1 MSTEEILNKSP
12 TKEQAKE
19 PEDQEN
25 LKKSPNS
32 NSTSSNSQENQE
44 IMNHPYVQ
52 DLLLKID
59 VLRRGILKERKTNQ
73 ELTDKLKKFELEL
86 TSKIIKLEE
95 ELVCKTSQVKTLI
108 QEKVDLE
115 QKLKQQ
121 KVAAKKKRGTGF
133 LDILNIGLEYND
145 KIQNQ
150 LSNPNKAKE
159 EQQKEQKNAEEISAM
174 ANQEIRKLHEK
185 ISELKFQ
192 NETYFKKMN
201 QSLED
206 AENKRMEHKNEVKNY
221 TDKINSLEGEIQKLQ
236 KEKGELNNRINT
248 VLSMSSQNMKETEHF
263 KILLND
269 YKKDR
274 EQANKNLNS
283 YIEKYNKL
291 LEENARYKEALLK
304 HEEDSGKMAQKLAE
318 LKNLMIKLNLKNQMF
333 HVIKVGILSNTEM
346 DILFGKSEDGNYI
359 MRLDDKNEQEIINI
373 LDVESVE
380 KEKGSNNKI
389 EIIYMKNGKKI
400 NIVVMVDKLI
410 IDQMIKAYKVF
421 FSESMKKLN
430 QIKY

>member
-12 TKEQAKE
+12 TQE
-19 PEDQEN
+19 PKDPEN

-32 NSTSSNSQENQE
+32 NSTSSNSQDNQE

-59 VLRRGILKERKTNQ
+59 VLKRGILKERKTNQ
-73 ELTDKLKKFELEL
+73 ELNEKLKKFEQEL

-95 ELVCKTSQVKTLI
+95 ELVCKSSQVKTLI
-108 QEKVDLE
+108 QEKMDLEKKLKE
-115 QKLKQQ
+115 QKLK
-121 KVAAKKKRGTGF
+121 KKKSTGF

-145 KIQNQ
+145 KIMNQ
-150 LSNPNKAKE
+150 LSNPNKTKE
-159 EQQKEQKNAEEISAM
+159 EQQKEQQNVEEISSM
-174 ANQEIRKLHEK
+174 ANAEIRKLHEK
-185 ISELKFQ
+185 ISELQFQ

-201 QSLED
+201 KALED
-206 AENKRMEHKNEVKNY
+206 AENKRMEHKNEIKNY
-221 TDKINSLEGEIQKLQ
+221 TDKINELEDEIKKMQ

-263 KILLND
+263 KTLLND

-274 EQANKNLNS
+274 EQVNKNLNS

-291 LEENARYKEALLK
+291 LEENARYKEAILK

-333 HVIKVGILSNTEM
+333 HVKKLGLLSSTEM
-346 DILFGKSEDGNYI
+346 DILFGKAEDGNYI
-359 MRLDDKNEQEIINI
+359 MRLDDKNEKEIINI

-380 KEKGSNNKI
+380 KEKGSNDKI
-389 EIIYMKNGKKI
+389 QIVYMRKGKKHS
-400 NIVVMVDKLI
+400 IVVLVDKLI
-410 IDQMIKAYKVF
+410 IDQLVKAYKIF

-430 QIKY
+430 HINY

>member
-12 TKEQAKE
+12 TQE
-19 PEDQEN
+19 PKDPEN

-32 NSTSSNSQENQE
+32 NSTSSNSQDNQD

-59 VLRRGILKERKTNQ
+59 VLKRGILKERKTNQ
-73 ELTDKLKKFELEL
+73 ELNEKLKKFEQEL

-95 ELVCKTSQVKTLI
+95 ELVCKSSQVKTLI
-108 QEKVDLE
+108 QEKMDLE
-115 QKLKQQ
+115 KKLKEQ
-121 KVAAKKKRGTGF
+121 KVKKKKSTGF

-145 KIQNQ
+145 KIMNQ
-150 LSNPNKAKE
+150 LSNPNKTKE
-159 EQQKEQKNAEEISAM
+159 EQQKEQQNVEEISSM
-174 ANQEIRKLHEK
+174 ANAEIRKLHEK
-185 ISELKFQ
+185 ISELQFQ

-201 QSLED
+201 KALED
-206 AENKRMEHKNEVKNY
+206 AENKRMEHKNEIKNY
-221 TDKINSLEGEIQKLQ
+221 TDKINELEDEIKKMQ

-274 EQANKNLNS
+274 EQANISLNS

-291 LEENARYKEALLK
+291 MEENSRYKEAILK

-333 HVIKVGILSNTEM
+333 HVKKIGLLSYTEI

-359 MRLDDKNEQEIINI
+359 MRIDDKTEQEIINI

-380 KEKGSNNKI
+380 KQKDSDDKI
-389 EIIYMKNGKKI
+389 EIVYMKGGKKYS
-400 NIVVMVDKLI
+400 IVVLVDELI
-410 IDQMIKAYKVF
+410 IDQMVKAYKIF

-430 QIKY
+430 EINY

>member
-12 TKEQAKE
+12 TQE
-19 PEDQEN
+19 PKDPEN

-32 NSTSSNSQENQE
+32 NSTSSNSQDNQE

-59 VLRRGILKERKTNQ
+59 VLKRGILKERKTNQ
-73 ELTDKLKKFELEL
+73 ELNEKLKKFEQEL

-95 ELVCKTSQVKTLI
+95 ELVCKSSQVKTLI
-108 QEKVDLE
+108 QEKMDLE
-115 QKLKQQ
+115 KKLKEQ
-121 KVAAKKKRGTGF
+121 KVKKKKSTGF

-145 KIQNQ
+145 KIMNQ
-150 LSNPNKAKE
+150 LSNPNKTKE
-159 EQQKEQKNAEEISAM
+159 EQQKEQQNVEEISSM
-174 ANQEIRKLHEK
+174 ANAEIRKLHEK
-185 ISELKFQ
+185 ISELQFQ

-201 QSLED
+201 KALED
-206 AENKRMEHKNEVKNY
+206 AENKRMEHKNEIKNY
-221 TDKINSLEGEIQKLQ
+221 TDKINELEDEIKKLQ

-274 EQANKNLNS
+274 EQANISLNS

-291 LEENARYKEALLK
+291 LDENTQYKEALLR

-333 HVIKVGILSNTEM
+333 HVKKIGLLSYTEI

-359 MRLDDKNEQEIINI
+359 MRIDDKTEQEIINI

-380 KEKGSNNKI
+380 KQKDSDDKI
-389 EIIYMKNGKKI
+389 EIVYMKGGKKYS
-400 NIVVMVDKLI
+400 IVVLVDELI
-410 IDQMIKAYKVF
+410 IDQMVKAYKIF

-430 QIKY
+430 EINY

>member
-12 TKEQAKE
+12 TQE
-19 PEDQEN
+19 PKDPEN

-32 NSTSSNSQENQE
+32 NSTSSNSQDNQE

-59 VLRRGILKERKTNQ
+59 VLKRGILKERKTNQ
-73 ELTDKLKKFELEL
+73 ELNEKLKKFEQEL

-95 ELVCKTSQVKTLI
+95 ELVCKSSQVKTLI
-108 QEKVDLE
+108 QEKMDLE
-115 QKLKQQ
+115 KKLKEQ
-121 KVAAKKKRGTGF
+121 KVKKKKSTGF

-145 KIQNQ
+145 KIMNQ
-150 LSNPNKAKE
+150 LNNPNKTKE
-159 EQQKEQKNAEEISAM
+159 EQQKEQQNVEEISSM
-174 ANQEIRKLHEK
+174 ANAEIRKLHEK

-221 TDKINSLEGEIQKLQ
+221 TDKINKLENEIQKLQ

-263 KILLND
+263 KVLLND

-333 HVIKVGILSNTEM
+333 HVTKLGILSNTVM

-380 KEKGSNNKI
+380 KEKGSNDKI

-400 NIVVMVDKLI
+400 NIVVMIDELI
-410 IDQMIKAYKVF
+410 IDQMVKAYKVF
-421 FSESMKKLN
+421 LSESMKKLN
-430 QIKY
+430 QINY

>member
-1 MSTEEILNKSP
+1 
-12 TKEQAKE
+12 
-19 PEDQEN
+19 
-25 LKKSPNS
+25 
-32 NSTSSNSQENQE
+32 
-44 IMNHPYVQ
+44 
-52 DLLLKID
+52 
-59 VLRRGILKERKTNQ
+59 
-73 ELTDKLKKFELEL
+73 
-86 TSKIIKLEE
+86 
-95 ELVCKTSQVKTLI
+95 
-108 QEKVDLE
+108 
-115 QKLKQQ
+115 
-121 KVAAKKKRGTGF
+121 
-133 LDILNIGLEYND
+133 
-145 KIQNQ
+145 
-150 LSNPNKAKE
+150 
-159 EQQKEQKNAEEISAM
+159 M

-221 TDKINSLEGEIQKLQ
+221 TDKINTLENEIQKLQ

-263 KILLND
+263 KVLLND

-333 HVIKVGILSNTEM
+333 HVTKLGILSNTEM

-380 KEKGSNNKI
+380 KEKGSNDKI

-400 NIVVMVDKLI
+400 NIVVMIDELI
-410 IDQMIKAYKVF
+410 IDQMVKAYKVF

-430 QIKY
+430 QINY

>member
-12 TKEQAKE
+12 IKEKTKE

-73 ELTDKLKKFELEL
+73 ELQDKLKKFEMEL
-86 TSKIIKLEE
+86 SSKIIKLEE
-95 ELVCKTSQVKTLI
+95 ELVSKTSQVKTLI
-108 QEKVDLE
+108 QEKMDLE

-121 KVAAKKKRGTGF
+121 KASKKKRGTGF

-150 LSNPNKAKE
+150 LSNPNITKE
-159 EQQKEQKNAEEISAM
+159 EQQKQQKNAEEISAM

-221 TDKINSLEGEIQKLQ
+221 TDKINKLENEIQKLQ

-263 KILLND
+263 KVLLND

-333 HVIKVGILSNTEM
+333 HVTKLGILSNTEM

-380 KEKGSNNKI
+380 KEKGSNDKI

-400 NIVVMVDKLI
+400 NIVVMIDELI
-410 IDQMIKAYKVF
+410 IDQMVKAYKVF

-430 QIKY
+430 QINY

>member
-12 TKEQAKE
+12 IKEKTKE

-73 ELTDKLKKFELEL
+73 ELQDKLKKFEMEL
-86 TSKIIKLEE
+86 SSKIIKLEE
-95 ELVCKTSQVKTLI
+95 ELVSKTSQVKTLI
-108 QEKVDLE
+108 QEKM
-115 QKLKQQ
+115 
-121 KVAAKKKRGTGF
+121 TGF

-150 LSNPNKAKE
+150 LSNPNITKE
-159 EQQKEQKNAEEISAM
+159 EQQKQQKNAEEISAM

-221 TDKINSLEGEIQKLQ
+221 TDKISTLENEIQKLQ

-263 KILLND
+263 KVLLND

-333 HVIKVGILSNTEM
+333 HVTKLGILSNTEM

-380 KEKGSNNKI
+380 KEKGSNDKI

-400 NIVVMVDKLI
+400 NIVVMIDELI
-410 IDQMIKAYKVF
+410 IDQMVKAYKVF

-430 QIKY
+430 QINY

>member
-12 TKEQAKE
+12 TQE
-19 PEDQEN
+19 PKDPEN

-32 NSTSSNSQENQE
+32 NSTSSNSQDNQE

-59 VLRRGILKERKTNQ
+59 VLKRGILKERKTNQ
-73 ELTDKLKKFELEL
+73 ELSEKLKKFELEL

-95 ELVCKTSQVKTLI
+95 ELVCKSSQVKTLI
-108 QEKVDLE
+108 QEKMDLE
-115 QKLKQQ
+115 KKLKEQ
-121 KVAAKKKRGTGF
+121 KIKKKKSTGF

-145 KIQNQ
+145 KIMNQ
-150 LSNPNKAKE
+150 LNNPNKTKE
-159 EQQKEQKNAEEISAM
+159 EQQKEQQNVEEISSM
-174 ANQEIRKLHEK
+174 ANAEIRKLHEK
-185 ISELKFQ
+185 ISELQFQ

-201 QSLED
+201 KALED
-206 AENKRMEHKNEVKNY
+206 AENKRMEHKNEIKNY
-221 TDKINSLEGEIQKLQ
+221 NDKINALEDEIKKLQ

-274 EQANKNLNS
+274 EQANISLNS

-291 LEENARYKEALLK
+291 MEENARYKESILK

-333 HVIKVGILSNTEM
+333 HVKKIGLLSYTEI

-359 MRLDDKNEQEIINI
+359 MRIDDKTEQEIINI

-380 KEKGSNNKI
+380 KQKDSNDKI
-389 EIIYMKNGKKI
+389 EIVYMKNGKKYS
-400 NIVVMVDKLI
+400 IVVLVDELI
-410 IDQMIKAYKVF
+410 IDQMVKAYKIF

-430 QIKY
+430 EINY

>member
-1 MSTEEILNKSP
+1 MSTEEILDNSP
-12 TKEQAKE
+12 TKEPE
-19 PEDQEN
+19 EDQEN
-25 LKKSPNS
+25 LKKSP

-73 ELTDKLKKFELEL
+73 ELSDKLKKFELEL

-108 QEKVDLE
+108 QEKMDLE

-121 KVAAKKKRGTGF
+121 KTKKKKGTGF
-133 LDILNIGLEYND
+133 LDILNIGLEYSD

-150 LSNPNKAKE
+150 LSNPTKTKE

-174 ANQEIRKLHEK
+174 ANAEIRKLHEK

-206 AENKRMEHKNEVKNY
+206 AENKRMEYKNEIKNY
-221 TDKINSLEGEIQKLQ
+221 TDKISSLEGEIQKLQ
-236 KEKGELNNRINT
+236 NEKGELNSRINT

-263 KILLND
+263 KTLLND

-274 EQANKNLNS
+274 EQVNKNLNS

-291 LEENARYKEALLK
+291 LEENARYKEAILK

-333 HVIKVGILSNTEM
+333 HVKKLGLLSSTEM
-346 DILFGKSEDGNYI
+346 DILFGKAEDGNYI
-359 MRLDDKNEQEIINI
+359 MRLDDKNEKEIINI

-380 KEKGSNNKI
+380 KEKGSNDKI
-389 EIIYMKNGKKI
+389 QIVYMRKGKKHS
-400 NIVVMVDKLI
+400 IVVLVDKLI
-410 IDQMIKAYKVF
+410 IDQLVKAYKIF

-430 QIKY
+430 HINY